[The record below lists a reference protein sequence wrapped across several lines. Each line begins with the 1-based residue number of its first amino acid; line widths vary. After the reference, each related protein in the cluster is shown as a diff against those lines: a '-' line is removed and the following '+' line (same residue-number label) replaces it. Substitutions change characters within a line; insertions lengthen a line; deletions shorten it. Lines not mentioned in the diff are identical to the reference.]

1 MREIEDIKGAR
12 AKYKKKQAIF
22 FADDNI
28 IANKSFARELF
39 AALKQYRVNWMC
51 QAPISIAREDE
62 LLELMR
68 DSGCGAIFIGIE
80 SISEEN
86 LSSMHKSIN
95 QQYDY
100 VEAIEKIQSYGIL
113 VHASFI
119 VGYDFDTQATLDEL
133 IHFIEESNLLMPL
146 INILTPFPGTRL
158 FKRLEEENRILHKD
172 WSKYDT
178 KHVVFKPS
186 KMSPD
191 ELLTGYRKIV
201 KAVYSYESIL
211 RKLRHYWR
219 IDFWKYSNKVD
230 PVKFRYR
237 LLFAVRLC
245 TLLIS
250 LNLDRSKFI
259 LRILPQLFTRGV
271 RISTILTLMAHNDF
285 AYSQ

>member
-1 MREIEDIKGAR
+1 
-12 AKYKKKQAIF
+12 
-22 FADDNI
+22 
-28 IANKSFARELF
+28 
-39 AALKQYRVNWMC
+39 
-51 QAPISIAREDE
+51 
-62 LLELMR
+62 
-68 DSGCGAIFIGIE
+68 
-80 SISEEN
+80 
-86 LSSMHKSIN
+86 MHKSIN